1 MARFVALI
9 SAAVVASPDPA
20 DVERALR
27 RTPGPEFRGHDFAS
41 MSSALNGHLRRL
53 SPNFR
58 PCESFAY
65 EELVGVG
72 AAVFRSRDAAL
83 AALYAP
89 GDGRAPRFGSRR
101 RGGAAGLAP
110 ATADDRAA
118 LRDGLCHEVAM
129 WLAHHV
135 GAAARRELLETLA
148 LPLLRR
154 PARALARRLRERD
167 AQNDPPCGSC
177 DGLGGRRDGDGVDGF
192 APMPCDVVGVS
203 AAPVVARYP
212 RAATAAL
219 AGDTRSPVAAIPK
232 PGGAYL
238 CTYENLSAT
247 LMLGWERDD
256 SVMRYRYSFS
266 SAAQIYLQT
275 AAMRDAG
282 DAGAMV
288 TVSESNTGQRAFDAD
303 QDCKKETAP
312 VPALAPDEVCV
323 KVELLSVDAFIR
335 TMLDAEA
342 YHGAIELGDPL
353 PALGYGTVVARA
365 ARRSAWASVMGMCK
379 AQTHAVG
386 TMGMEGFMPCM
397 GFPGVPETASLG
409 LLSVATGVASSGASR
424 CSRPVGETALVSAA
438 GGAVGSIAVQLL
450 KTTGARVVG
459 VAGGPKKCAVAGGS
473 AAAVDYKSP
482 TFADDLDAA
491 CPDGIDFFLDNAGGD
506 TLRVALDRINM
517 RSRVVVCGAASQYS
531 GNLNTGRDD
540 KGQGGA
546 VVGPSS
552 YLKLS
557 EKSSTMAG
565 FNVMHYFSS
574 IPLALFNLCWYHW
587 RGKVVV
593 HEQIEE
599 GLDAFP
605 GALVKLFSGG
615 HCGKRR
621 PRGPSA

>member
-1 MARFVALI
+1 M
-9 SAAVVASPDPA
+9 P
-20 DVERALR
+20 
-27 RTPGPEFRGHDFAS
+27 
-41 MSSALNGHLRRL
+41 SSSLLLLL
-53 SPNFR
+53 S
-58 PCESFAY
+58 
-65 EELVGVG
+65 
-72 AAVFRSRDAAL
+72 L
-83 AALYAP
+83 A
-89 GDGRAPRFGSRR
+89 
-101 RGGAAGLAP
+101 
-110 ATADDRAA
+110 
-118 LRDGLCHEVAM
+118 M
-129 WLAHHV
+129 
-135 GAAARRELLETLA
+135 
-148 LPLLRR
+148 
-154 PARALARRLRERD
+154 
-167 AQNDPPCGSC
+167 
-177 DGLGGRRDGDGVDGF
+177 
-192 APMPCDVVGVS
+192 
-203 AAPVVARYP
+203 
-212 RAATAAL
+212 AATDLVNTRWVL
-219 AGDTRSPVAAIPK
+219 AQRP
-232 PGGAYL
+232 
-238 CTYENLSAT
+238 
-247 LMLGWERDD
+247 
-256 SVMRYRYSFS
+256 
-266 SAAQIYLQT
+266 
-275 AAMRDAG
+275 
-282 DAGAMV
+282 
-288 TVSESNTGQRAFDAD
+288 GQRAFDAD
-303 QDCKKETAP
+303 QDCEKETAP

-342 YHGAIELGDPL
+342 YHGAIQLGDPL
-353 PALGYGTVVARA
+353 PALGYGTVVAAGDDAKKHVGKR
-365 ARRSAWASVMGMCK
+365 VMGMCK

-409 LLSVATGVASSGASR
+409 LLSVATGVASYVGCFKVLAPPR
-424 CSRPVGETALVSAA
+424 GGETALVSAA

-459 VAGGPKKCAVAGGS
+459 VAGGPKKCAFVTERLGAD
-473 AAAVDYKSP
+473 AAVDYKSP

-605 GALVKLFSGG
+605 GALVRLFSGG
-615 HCGKRR
+615 HCGKLLVRVA
-621 PRGPSA
+621 PPA